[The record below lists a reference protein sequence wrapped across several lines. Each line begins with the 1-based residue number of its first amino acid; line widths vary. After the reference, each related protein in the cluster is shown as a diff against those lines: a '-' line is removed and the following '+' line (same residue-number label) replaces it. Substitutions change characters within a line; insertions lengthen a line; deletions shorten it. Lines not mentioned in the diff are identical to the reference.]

1 MRKAFL
7 PASWETEKLFFDGD
21 DYFESMM
28 TDMDNATQSVTMEMY
43 IFEQDPIGEI
53 FVNKFIAL
61 KRRGIRVQLIVDGVG
76 SYHFFDRY
84 YGLLLEHGIEVKM
97 YNPLP
102 FYHPQFG
109 NLSFFQKLKLLGI
122 RLWHINKRN
131 HRKITIIDEKI
142 LYTGS
147 YNITADH
154 SSKYNK
160 VAWLDAG
167 VRLTGDAVKFAVLH
181 FKRVWKIKDY
191 FRYKKTL
198 KKQYKL
204 NWKRMPLRL
213 NSSVRMRIFLSRDLK
228 QKIKTATSRIWIT
241 TPYFIPTRSF
251 IKELAR
257 AARRGV
263 DVRLLISA
271 KTDVKL
277 FNFLQY
283 FYYPY
288 LLKNGVKVFRYTP
301 RVLHAKNY
309 ILDDWMILGT
319 TNLNH
324 RSLIHD
330 LEVDTIIGE
339 HDNKLKLAQHFQDEC
354 AHQPALTKEELK
366 KESLLTRFITSIIFI
381 FRYWM

>member
-1 MRKAFL
+1 MRKVFL
-7 PASWETEKLFFDGD
+7 PASWETEKLFFEGD
-21 DYFESMM
+21 DYFGSLLS
-28 TDMDNATQSVTMEMY
+28 DMDSATESITMEMY
-43 IFEQDPIGEI
+43 IFEQDQVGEL
-53 FVNKFIAL
+53 FADKL
-61 KRRGIRVQLIVDGVG
+61 KHAAKRGIKVQLIVDGVG
-76 SYHFFDRY
+76 SYHFFDKF
-84 YGLLLEHGIEVKM
+84 YGELLESGVEVRM

-102 FYHPQFG
+102 FYHPTFED
-109 NLSFFQKLKLLGI
+109 LSLWQKIRLLGV

-147 YNITADH
+147 YNITSDH
-154 SSKYNK
+154 SARFNK
-160 VAWLDAG
+160 NSWLDAG
-167 VRLTGDAVKFAVLH
+167 VRLTGDAVKFAVMY
-181 FKRVWKIKDY
+181 FKRTWKMKEY
-191 FRYKKTL
+191 RTYRKQL

-213 NSSVRMRIFLSRDLK
+213 NTSIRMRMFMARDLK
-228 QKIKTATSRIWIT
+228 KRIKTSTSRVWIT

-257 AARRGV
+257 ASRRGV

-271 KTDVKL
+271 KTDVKI

-288 LLKNGVKVFRYTP
+288 LLKNKVKIFRYTA

-309 ILDDWMILGT
+309 IIDDWMILGT

-330 LEVDTIIGE
+330 LEVDTVIGN
-339 HDNKLKLAQHFQDEC
+339 HDNKLMMAKHFTDEC
-354 AHQPALTKEELK
+354 ASVSVLTLEDLK
-366 KESLLTRFITSIIFI
+366 KENIFTRFITTIIFI